1 MKIKSKRR
9 NALQENSALSDLAF
23 LLIIYFIVIAGFD
36 VNKGLLMNLPAKDS
50 SRLVAKEEI
59 LRYFLDDSGTL
70 YLGSDK
76 KNIPTVEREISRA
89 VSLHPNMAIV
99 LDVAPAAPWQNVVSF
114 VELAERLKVE
124 TFSFKLKASTDPA
137 AAGDI

>member
-1 MKIKSKRR
+1 MKIKSRR
-9 NALQENSALSDLAF
+9 RLAVPENSALSDLAF

-36 VNKGLLMNLPAKDS
+36 VNKGLLMNLPSKDS
-50 SRLVAKEEI
+50 SRLIAREEI
-59 LRYFLDDSGTL
+59 MRYFLDDSGAL
-70 YLGSDK
+70 YLANEK
-76 KNIPTVEREISRA
+76 RNIAVVEKEIARA

-124 TFSFKLKASTDPA
+124 TFSFKLKSS
-137 AAGDI
+137 GGEGL